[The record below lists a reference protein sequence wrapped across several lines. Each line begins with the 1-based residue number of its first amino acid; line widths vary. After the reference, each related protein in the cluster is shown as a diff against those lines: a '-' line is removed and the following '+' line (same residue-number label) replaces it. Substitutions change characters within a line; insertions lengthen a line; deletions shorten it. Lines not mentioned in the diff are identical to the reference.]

1 MSFSVNDL
9 WKGTMAQV
17 LARRRLL
24 IVPVMAVACVWAT
37 GCTQTEETEVLS
49 AVQGAVDSL
58 SQNRALIE
66 QFGRDIQSQVDK
78 QDQQYPELMEQ
89 YEEARDAYNQYLDV
103 TEQSAVGGAQKGD
116 LDRSVRVVRNTS
128 ARFIESATRAL
139 APNMNV
145 RGIAVRNAI
154 DLPPDVAEALKKIPM
169 KQRKAIVHK
178 YVENLQVRSWG
189 NLTGG
194 YSRELE

>member
-1 MSFSVNDL
+1 MSFSADNL
-9 WKGTMAQV
+9 WKRTMLRV
-17 LARRRLL
+17 LTRRRIL
-24 IVPVMAVACVWAT
+24 IVPVIAVACVWVT
-37 GCTQTEETEVLS
+37 GCTQTEESEVLS

-58 SQNRALIE
+58 AQNRALIE

-103 TEQSAVGGAQKGD
+103 AEQSAVDGVQKGD
-116 LDRSVRVVRNTS
+116 LDRSARVVRNTS
-128 ARFIESATRAL
+128 AKFMENATRAL

-154 DLPPDVAEALKKIPM
+154 DLPPGVAEALKKIPK
-169 KQRKAIVHK
+169 KQRKAIIHK
-178 YVENLQVRSWG
+178 YVENLRVRSWG

-194 YSRELE
+194 YPRELE